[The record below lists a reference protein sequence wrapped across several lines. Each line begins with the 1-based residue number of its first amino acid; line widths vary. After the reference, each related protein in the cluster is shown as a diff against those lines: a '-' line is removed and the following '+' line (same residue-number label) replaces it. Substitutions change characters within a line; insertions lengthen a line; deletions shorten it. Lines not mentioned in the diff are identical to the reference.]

1 MKKKKRE
8 KKRVK
13 VGHHGNNSVKFQ
25 AGWFSE
31 GGVGVLG
38 GEGKSLLSL
47 LVFGKTGGKSPSFG
61 IKLQINYLIISG
73 RAARSGPDKIL
84 HFITLGQKTWISGLL

>member
-1 MKKKKRE
+1 M
-8 KKRVK
+8 
-13 VGHHGNNSVKFQ
+13 GQHGNNSVKFQ

-31 GGVGVLG
+31 GGEWECLG
-38 GEGKSLLSL
+38 RGGRKSLLSL

-73 RAARSGPDKIL
+73 RAVRSGSDKIL
-84 HFITLGQKTWISGLL
+84 HFIALGQKNWISGLL